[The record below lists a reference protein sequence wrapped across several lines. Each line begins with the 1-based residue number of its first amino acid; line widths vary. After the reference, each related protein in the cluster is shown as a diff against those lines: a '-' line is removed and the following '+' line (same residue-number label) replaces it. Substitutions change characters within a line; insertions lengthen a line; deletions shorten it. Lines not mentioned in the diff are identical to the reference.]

1 VEGRVAMSRLER
13 VKKFTLR
20 LFSSISFLALF
31 SLVLGGLISIPLIP
45 RPNIATITISGLI
58 LEQAYTDDIL
68 EMLGYAR
75 DSANIKAVVLKIDSP
90 GGYASTIEQIY
101 MEVLQLKQH
110 KPVVALIG
118 ARGASGGYYIA
129 VASNFIYA
137 QPSSQLGNIG
147 AWSSLP
153 TPEELDEDIITTGPF
168 KSTGGSR
175 RKAISGLETLR
186 QQFVEAVVLQ
196 RGDRLKLSEEELSRA
211 EVYSGVES
219 LRYGLIDD
227 IGTATIAVEKAA
239 DLAHIRN
246 YKVVDLYIPEPT
258 FWLFGSVDMEALKSR
273 TGLMPVYYYLYFESR

>member
-1 VEGRVAMSRLER
+1 MSRLESAKR
-13 VKKFTLR
+13 LMLR
-20 LFSSISFLALF
+20 WLGSIVCFVLLG
-31 SLVLGGLISIPLIP
+31 LVLGGLISIVAIP

-101 MEVLQLKQH
+101 MEVLRLKQH

-147 AWSSLP
+147 AWSNLP